1 MKVTGEHSV
10 AVYFLG
16 TSESLTVNVQVFM
29 YS

>member
-1 MKVTGEHSV
+1 MKVTGEQCV

-16 TSESLTVNVQVFM
+16 TSESLTVNVHVVM